1 MRRFIASLLL
11 CYFVTLSLVYADTA
25 SDLSA
30 KITEYTNKISTLQT
44 QAKSLSEQIAIYDWQ
59 IQLAQLKISQSED
72 QIASVSARIN
82 TLEEKLRDRSK
93 LLANQIVQA
102 YKRGPS
108 DYLQIL
114 FGPNKV
120 SQLIAKFKYDQ
131 IVQTQN
137 RKFLYETQMVQT
149 SYAEQKVLIEESR
162 KKLQSQKV
170 ALNSYRI
177 ERDRLLKQTQSSEAN
192 YQKLLV
198 QAKAEL
204 DSLKSFAL
212 YKGGGVLPPQP
223 SPDGWYFNQRDER
236 WGRLCI
242 GTTCS
247 RSPEYVWEVGCL
259 ITSVAMIKK
268 KYGENIIPTNVAQ
281 DTSYFVSG
289 TAYML
294 HSGLNAHGF
303 TVNFGNQTNLIN
315 SQLGSGKPVI
325 VHLTVNTSDGHYVV
339 LKSGSNGNYI
349 MNDPW
354 EGPDLSFSKYY
365 NVNSINQV
373 VTYNQ

>member
-1 MRRFIASLLL
+1 
-11 CYFVTLSLVYADTA
+11 
-25 SDLSA
+25 
-30 KITEYTNKISTLQT
+30 
-44 QAKSLSEQIAIYDWQ
+44 
-59 IQLAQLKISQSED
+59 
-72 QIASVSARIN
+72 
-82 TLEEKLRDRSK
+82 
-93 LLANQIVQA
+93 
-102 YKRGPS
+102 
-108 DYLQIL
+108 
-114 FGPNKV
+114 
-120 SQLIAKFKYDQ
+120 
-131 IVQTQN
+131 
-137 RKFLYETQMVQT
+137 
-149 SYAEQKVLIEESR
+149 
-162 KKLQSQKV
+162 
-170 ALNSYRI
+170 
-177 ERDRLLKQTQSSEAN
+177 
-192 YQKLLV
+192 
-198 QAKAEL
+198 
-204 DSLKSFAL
+204 
-212 YKGGGVLPPQP
+212 
-223 SPDGWYFNQRDER
+223 
-236 WGRLCI
+236 
-242 GTTCS
+242 
-247 RSPEYVWEVGCL
+247 
-259 ITSVAMIKK
+259 MIKK